1 MEVKAEAVLGV
12 LPEIGVREKKTH
24 SSSVD
29 LETADQ
35 IREIL
40 RERAGPAEGKAKKAV
55 KKAAKPR
62 AASPA
67 NEPQPV
73 ASRHIAE
80 PPAAKSAKRA
90 SPIRPGR
97 GGTPLRP
104 PVQAL
109 RPPLRAAQPA
119 TSVPQESAPAA
130 PAPVAAP
137 AESGLS
143 PKAPPVLRVEPIR
156 RSVPTIPGIAKA
168 PPAPR
173 PASPP
178 ARPPMSAAGD
188 GTALPGA
195 PIRPPVSIARP
206 GAARL
211 APPASVPR
219 ASAPGGPA
227 AVRRPAM
234 RVPRPAAKKAVPI
247 PGKPIYERAR
257 RPPSALPGMPPAQ
270 RFGGPRS
277 GMPGGRGPMP
287 GQAQRQFGRRPPRP
301 SHRRTPRDREADREA
316 KILRAQAKARSD
328 AAMLKAVN
336 TEIVVSDGMTVKDL
350 AEKLGIKANIV
361 IKLLVDR
368 GLFATINQP
377 LDMPTIEDLCEKFGA
392 TSTEISFEE
401 ESMIEVEEAEAA
413 GDLQPRAP
421 VVTVM
426 GHVDHGKTSLLD
438 AMREA
443 NVAERE
449 AGGITQ
455 AVGAYHVDHEG
466 RRIVFIDT
474 PGHEAFTR
482 MRSRGAQCTDI
493 VVLVVAADDG
503 VMPQTV
509 EAMDHAKSA
518 GVPILVAI
526 NKMDKPDASPE
537 RVKQQLADRGL
548 LPEDWGGDTVMVPVS
563 ATTKEN
569 LDQLLEMI
577 LLVSDL
583 KEPKANPDRPAVGTV
598 LEAKLDRGQ
607 GPVATVLVQNGT
619 LKTGDYFVVGAVFG
633 RVRAMID
640 DSGQKVKEAPPSSAV
655 VVLGLNALPDPGDSF
670 QVVTDTERARKI
682 VDFREDRA
690 REQALAKSS
699 RLSLE
704 QFQEQLRAGE
714 IKELPVVL
722 KADVQ
727 GSMEVL
733 RDTLNKLSNEKVK
746 VRFIHTGVGAISE
759 SDVLLATAANAVI
772 IGFSV
777 RPERSAAVLADREG
791 IDIRLHT
798 VIYELIDEIK
808 KAMTGLLDP
817 VIKETL
823 TGRADVLDT
832 FHVSKVGTVA
842 GCLVL
847 DGRVASGSEV
857 RLLRDNVV
865 IYTGRLSSLKRF
877 KDDASEVRSG
887 QECGMGIENFNDVK
901 KGDVIEAFV
910 SEKVAQEVFV

>member
-1 MEVKAEAVLGV
+1 
-12 LPEIGVREKKTH
+12 
-24 SSSVD
+24 
-29 LETADQ
+29 
-35 IREIL
+35 
-40 RERAGPAEGKAKKAV
+40 
-55 KKAAKPR
+55 
-62 AASPA
+62 
-67 NEPQPV
+67 
-73 ASRHIAE
+73 
-80 PPAAKSAKRA
+80 
-90 SPIRPGR
+90 
-97 GGTPLRP
+97 
-104 PVQAL
+104 
-109 RPPLRAAQPA
+109 
-119 TSVPQESAPAA
+119 
-130 PAPVAAP
+130 
-137 AESGLS
+137 
-143 PKAPPVLRVEPIR
+143 
-156 RSVPTIPGIAKA
+156 
-168 PPAPR
+168 
-173 PASPP
+173 
-178 ARPPMSAAGD
+178 
-188 GTALPGA
+188 
-195 PIRPPVSIARP
+195 
-206 GAARL
+206 
-211 APPASVPR
+211 
-219 ASAPGGPA
+219 
-227 AVRRPAM
+227 
-234 RVPRPAAKKAVPI
+234 
-247 PGKPIYERAR
+247 
-257 RPPSALPGMPPAQ
+257 
-270 RFGGPRS
+270 
-277 GMPGGRGPMP
+277 MP
-287 GQAQRQFGRRPPRP
+287 GQGQRPYGRRPPRP

-377 LDMPTIEDLCEKFGA
+377 LDMPTIGDLCEKFGA

-401 ESMIEVEEAEAA
+401 ESMIEVEEAEAV

-526 NKMDKPDASPE
+526 NKMDKPDANPE

-640 DSGQKVKEAPPSSAV
+640 DSGQNVKEAPPSSAV

-699 RLSLE
+699 RLALE

-817 VIKETL
+817 LIKETL